1 MTKQYQHCNERCTL
15 MYQLPIKAPAPWV
28 IASFR
33 AALRPPLQESQE
45 VKSCAEV
52 LLGITC
58 NGPKTIP
65 HIAVILIVG
74 KGDNA
79 RKKRLALKISR
90 KVKPHFI
97 GKRYGNNENFFLKKW
112 DAQTYL
118 THSCSRGHFLS
129 FQVGNQCW
137 IHLRW
142 RFGCGRHGESNNVT
156 LEARPCRYS
165 TYLFNHF
172 LVRTEDTRGNQVY
185 TIIVWGLEAPNPD
198 FQQILTRSKF

>member
-1 MTKQYQHCNERCTL
+1 

-97 GKRYGNNENFFLKKW
+97 GKRYGNNENFFLKK
-112 DAQTYL
+112 
-118 THSCSRGHFLS
+118 
-129 FQVGNQCW
+129 
-137 IHLRW
+137 
-142 RFGCGRHGESNNVT
+142 
-156 LEARPCRYS
+156 
-165 TYLFNHF
+165 
-172 LVRTEDTRGNQVY
+172 
-185 TIIVWGLEAPNPD
+185 
-198 FQQILTRSKF
+198 